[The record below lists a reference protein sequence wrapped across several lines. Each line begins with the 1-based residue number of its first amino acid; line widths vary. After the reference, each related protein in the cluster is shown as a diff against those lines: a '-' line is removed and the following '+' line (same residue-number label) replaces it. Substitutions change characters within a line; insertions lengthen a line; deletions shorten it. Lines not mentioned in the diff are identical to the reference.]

1 MKASYD
7 SDMDGDYPQTNLRKL
22 NQSGHVGFDSL
33 PDQLVTKATQKGF
46 NFNVLCV
53 GETGIGKSTLMSTLF
68 NSNNFDMEQQGHAS
82 PKVSLK
88 SSEYELTESGVTLN
102 LTVLETLGYGD
113 QINKEDSYVPV
124 VEYIDEQFD
133 RYLQEELKV
142 KRCLW
147 NFCDTRVHCCLY
159 FITPTGHSLK
169 AIDLVTMKALEQKV
183 PIIPLIAKADTISK
197 SELQKFKTRIRNELL
212 QNQVSFYQFPTDA
225 HAADTRTCTENEKL
239 NTMMP
244 FAVVGSIEEVKV
256 NNKIVRARQYPW
268 GSVIVENEQ
277 HCEFLNLRNA
287 ILRTNLED
295 LRETTHTIHYELFR
309 QRKLE
314 SMGFTDDD
322 SDRFDLSRIY
332 EKKRDENLAE
342 MERQTDEMRQMFV
355 QRVKEKEGE
364 LKDAEKELHDK
375 FDRLKRLHAEEKRK
389 LQEKQQLLE
398 NEMVAY
404 SNKKKE
410 IESQLTKDK
419 RKR

>member
-1 MKASYD
+1 
-7 SDMDGDYPQTNLRKL
+7 
-22 NQSGHVGFDSL
+22 
-33 PDQLVTKATQKGF
+33 
-46 NFNVLCV
+46 
-53 GETGIGKSTLMSTLF
+53 
-68 NSNNFDMEQQGHAS
+68 MEQQGHAS
-82 PKVSLK
+82 SKVSLK
-88 SSEYELTESGVTLN
+88 SSEYELTESGVTLH

-113 QINKEDSYVPV
+113 QINKEESYVPV

-212 QNQVSFYQFPTDA
+212 QNQVSFYQFPTDT
-225 HAADTRTCTENEKL
+225 HAADNRTCTENEKL
-239 NTMMP
+239 NSMMP
-244 FAVVGSIEEVKV
+244 FAVVGSIDEVKL
-256 NNKIVRARQYPW
+256 NNKVVRARQYPW
-268 GSVIVENEQ
+268 GSVVVENEQ

-295 LRETTHTIHYELFR
+295 LRETTHTQHYELFR

-314 SMGFTDDD
+314 AMGFTDDD
-322 SDRFDLSRIY
+322 SDRFDLGRIY

-355 QRVKEKEGE
+355 QRVKEKESE
-364 LKDAEKELHDK
+364 LKEAEKELHDK

-410 IESQLTKDK
+410 IEGQLTKDK